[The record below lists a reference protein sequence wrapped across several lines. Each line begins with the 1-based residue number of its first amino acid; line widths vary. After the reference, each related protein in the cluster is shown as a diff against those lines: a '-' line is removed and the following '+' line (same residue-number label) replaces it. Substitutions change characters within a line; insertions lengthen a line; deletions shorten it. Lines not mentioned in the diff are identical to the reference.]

1 MRTIEQ
7 RYDFWMSWED
17 MIDVINKIKNE
28 WGENIQLSTE
38 IEYGYYDDVSS
49 VLVITYTGW
58 KE

>member
-1 MRTIEQ
+1 
-7 RYDFWMSWED
+7 

-49 VLVITYTGW
+49 VLVITYTLW
-58 KE
+58 